1 MWEKEYCFSSICLLC
16 FSLVYFTP
24 SPTLRP
30 WKSAVHPPHSGRR
43 QNAPSSR
50 VTTECESPDLL
61 SFFSPVFLMT
71 SSLWWS
77 QAIFLLKDDYF
88 SDPVMLFT
96 TKVSLEAFSSYTLMS
111 SDACF
116 LSVLLFA
123 SYSPLSLFSVC
134 DDLLLIPE
142 WTCEHGFF
150 LLPLHLVWHV
160 YVNAFPSGRG
170 VRSGC
175 WMLCTF
181 QFRRCIC
188 VSPLPCF
195 MSLCLSSITQAE
207 LKFNSLELHNAYSIK
222 KCFRFPDEYEALI
235 CMVRKL
241 EGLRRPRFWISN
253 SLLLCRDLKSC
264 WFTL

>member
-1 MWEKEYCFSSICLLC
+1 MWEKGYCFSSVCLLC

-24 SPTLRP
+24 SPSLRP

-43 QNAPSSR
+43 QMLHPP
-50 VTTECESPDLL
+50 ESPL
-61 SFFSPVFLMT
+61 SVKVLISSHFFFPVFLMT

-77 QAIFLLKDDYF
+77 EAIFLLKDDYF
-88 SDPVMLFT
+88 GDPVMLFT

-123 SYSPLSLFSVC
+123 SYSPLSLFPVC

-170 VRSGC
+170 VGVVAGC
-175 WMLCTF
+175 
-181 QFRRCIC
+181 CIHFSSED
-188 VSPLPCF
+188 VS
-195 MSLCLSSITQAE
+195 MSLHCLVSCLYAWAAS
-207 LKFNSLELHNAYSIK
+207 LKLN
-222 KCFRFPDEYEALI
+222 
-235 CMVRKL
+235 
-241 EGLRRPRFWISN
+241 
-253 SLLLCRDLKSC
+253 
-264 WFTL
+264 